1 MEHRRD
7 ARPTFDEIPQDSDES
22 PVRRALTKTSA
33 SVTTRTRGV
42 HFLVDQVKEALLIA
56 SRGASL
62 DGANGVVQH
71 SATGSLADEAGKVAL
86 LPAEAREEGANRTI
100 RLFGNGEVPSSHGV
114 VLRVMSAWA
123 LMRPSWRIL
132 AGAVIFPRVP
142 AERYLAPLPGLIK
155 RLPVIRAAAVRMES
169 RTRRAWRATA
179 WIQAPPSGLP
189 IMAGLSPGAG
199 AASPPMCYS
208 GNGHRRR
215 FAMDEQRTH
224 ELVER
229 ASESMMHRLPP

>member
-1 MEHRRD
+1 M
-7 ARPTFDEIPQDSDES
+7 
-22 PVRRALTKTSA
+22 RALTKTLA
-33 SVTTRTRGV
+33 SMTTRTRGV
-42 HFLVDQVKEALLIA
+42 HFLVDQVKEGLLIA

-62 DGANGVVQH
+62 GDANGVVQH
-71 SATGSLADEAGKVAL
+71 SAAGRLADEAGKVAL
-86 LPAEAREEGANRTI
+86 LPAAAREEGANREI

-114 VLRVMSAWA
+114 VLHVRSGWT
-123 LMRPSWRIL
+123 LMRPSWRAS
-132 AGAVIFPRVP
+132 AGTVTFPRVP

-179 WIQAPPSGLP
+179 WIQARPSGLP
-189 IMAGLSPGAG
+189 VMAGLSPGVG

-208 GNGHRRR
+208 GNGRRRR
-215 FAMDEQRTH
+215 FAMDEQRTRG
-224 ELVER
+224 LVER